1 MLWSTLLK
9 PIYDFPDFVLKINIA
24 FIHQFI
30 SVTCVII
37 AFFSVLLK
45 LKLKFDMPLLLI
57 TTIGL
62 IIGIAGSFSSYPSIS
77 VFFSHLYYLLM
88 PVLSIHIGILLWK
101 NYGNEIIKTIN
112 TIASNALRILI
123 IAVFIYFLLHYGL
136 DLWQFFGYSSGL
148 VFAYILTENY
158 KKTNFNKLY
167 FILDLF
173 TGKRSSLV
181 LWVFLLFKKQT
192 IYFFIFV
199 LLAWLFWH
207 DYSIFMPE
215 RYSNVF
221 LFDIAD
227 PIVMSYATGGRS
239 NEWISLYAEIIKY
252 PFGWI
257 FGVGLGNSYELYD
270 PITNDFE
277 FRHYS
282 HMTPLTYS
290 YLFGMPLT
298 VILFIYLTYR
308 SYVLEK
314 KLTIG
319 IQSFFTVALV
329 LSPLGASLLVE
340 PLPWMIFGISLASSK
355 TLHFSNLK

>member
-1 MLWSTLLK
+1 
-9 PIYDFPDFVLKINIA
+9 
-24 FIHQFI
+24 
-30 SVTCVII
+30 
-37 AFFSVLLK
+37 
-45 LKLKFDMPLLLI
+45 
-57 TTIGL
+57 
-62 IIGIAGSFSSYPSIS
+62 
-77 VFFSHLYYLLM
+77 
-88 PVLSIHIGILLWK
+88 
-101 NYGNEIIKTIN
+101 
-112 TIASNALRILI
+112 
-123 IAVFIYFLLHYGL
+123 
-136 DLWQFFGYSSGL
+136 
-148 VFAYILTENY
+148 
-158 KKTNFNKLY
+158 
-167 FILDLF
+167 
-173 TGKRSSLV
+173 
-181 LWVFLLFKKQT
+181 
-192 IYFFIFV
+192 
-199 LLAWLFWH
+199 
-207 DYSIFMPE
+207 MPE

-298 VILFIYLTYR
+298 AILFIYLTYR